1 VSSNLGTIDLGS
13 DSYVSSNNTTLPVS
27 GTMVMTTS
35 SGKSVVTVT
44 LTGTNSN
51 IQRITAST
59 TWKWTPDNGA
69 TDLAGNATNT
79 AQVTQSA
86 AKENF

>member
-1 VSSNLGTIDLGS
+1 MIDLGNGG
-13 DSYVSSNNTTLPVS
+13 YVTTNKATYMVS
-27 GTMVMTTS
+27 GTMTMTTNN
-35 SGKSVVTVT
+35 GKSIVTVT
-44 LTGTNSN
+44 LTGTSSN